1 MNKFWTSGK
10 LDITSNVQFGEGGAG
25 TFSDGKL
32 NSGTKDIRQ
41 RKVLEEFVSHG
52 APDEILYNAK
62 PHIGTDMLKGTIKN
76 IRNEI
81 IELGGRV
88 MFETKLVSMAF
99 SDNKLKSITV
109 ETKNGDE
116 IIETDNVIL
125 AIGHSARDTFEMLYD
140 LKLPIEAKPFSV
152 GARIEHLREKS

>member
-1 MNKFWTSGK
+1 
-10 LDITSNVQFGEGGAG
+10 
-25 TFSDGKL
+25 
-32 NSGTKDIRQ
+32 
-41 RKVLEEFVSHG
+41 
-52 APDEILYNAK
+52 
-62 PHIGTDMLKGTIKN
+62 
-76 IRNEI
+76 
-81 IELGGRV
+81 

-109 ETKNGDE
+109 ETANGDE

-152 GARIEHLREKS
+152 GARIEHLREKVDKAQYGRFAGNKNSARQIIS

>member
-1 MNKFWTSGK
+1 
-10 LDITSNVQFGEGGAG
+10 
-25 TFSDGKL
+25 
-32 NSGTKDIRQ
+32 
-41 RKVLEEFVSHG
+41 
-52 APDEILYNAK
+52 
-62 PHIGTDMLKGTIKN
+62 
-76 IRNEI
+76 
-81 IELGGRV
+81 

-152 GARIEHLREKS
+152 GARIEHLRQKVDKHNTAGLRAIKKLGYGNYKAEYTP